1 MTKKLLLLCII
12 LLFANYL
19 QAQNYQSQAV
29 ITRGG
34 SEVFLVVEQMPEFPG
49 GVAEMF
55 KFLRENIEY
64 PIEAQLQGIQGRVV
78 CQFIVNSDGSISDI
92 KVVRGVHPSLDAEAI
107 RAIESMP
114 KWIPGKKDGE
124 AVNVQFTVPVA
135 FAMEWEQPIANIIIR
150 GIERENGQKPEFPNG
165 LEALMQFFMENIEY
179 PELAL
184 TFGIQGNVSSRFA
197 VETDGSIVDIEILKD
212 SVDLPLI
219 GGGRG
224 SGRGRSLLETEVL
237 RVIELMPNWIPA
249 KQDGKAIKTTVSVP
263 IRFRIR
269 QEYGFIENF
278 QLQPI
283 VMFEDSEFT
292 MPEFPSGERA
302 LMRFL
307 ENNIRYP
314 FAAQANFIQ
323 GRVITRFV
331 VDRDGSI
338 VDIEI
343 VQSVHPELDREAVR
357 VILAMPKW
365 IPGKI
370 DGQAVRVMFTLPINF
385 RLQ

>member
-1 MTKKLLLLCII
+1 MTKTILLITALLL
-12 LLFANYL
+12 ASNL

-29 ITRGG
+29 IAREG
-34 SEVFLVVEQMPEFPG
+34 SEVFLVAEQMPEFPG

-55 KFLRENIEY
+55 KFLKENVEY
-64 PIEAQLQGIQGRVV
+64 PIEAQLQGVQGRVV
-78 CQFIVNSDGSISDI
+78 CQFTVNSDGSISDI

-114 KWIPGKKDGE
+114 KWIPGKQDGE
-124 AVNVQFTVPVA
+124 AVNVKYTLPVT
-135 FAMEWEQPIANIIIR
+135 FNLEWEQPIANIIIR

-212 SVDLPLI
+212 SIDLPLI
-219 GGGRG
+219 GGG
-224 SGRGRSLLETEVL
+224 GRGRSLLETEVL

-283 VMFEDSEFT
+283 AIFDDTEMT
-292 MPEFPSGERA
+292 PPEFPGGQQA
-302 LMRFL
+302 LMRWL
-307 ENNIRYP
+307 SNNINYP
-314 FAAQANFIQ
+314 IVAHRAGIQ
-323 GRVITRFV
+323 GRVVIQFA

-338 VDIEI
+338 ADIDI
-343 VQSVHPELDREAVR
+343 VQSVDPNLDRESVR
-357 VILAMPKW
+357 MILAMPKW

-370 DGQAVRVMFTLPINF
+370 DGQAVRVMFTLPISF

>member
-1 MTKKLLLLCII
+1 MTKTILLITALLL
-12 LLFANYL
+12 ASNL

-29 ITRGG
+29 IAREG
-34 SEVFLVVEQMPEFPG
+34 SEVFLVAEQMPEFPG

-55 KFLRENIEY
+55 KFLKENVEY
-64 PIEAQLQGIQGRVV
+64 PIEAQLQGVQGRVV
-78 CQFIVNSDGSISDI
+78 CQFTVNSDGSISDI

-114 KWIPGKKDGE
+114 KWIPGKQDGE
-124 AVNVQFTVPVA
+124 AVNVKYTLPVT
-135 FAMEWEQPIANIIIR
+135 FNLEWEQPIANIIIR

-212 SVDLPLI
+212 SIDLPLI
-219 GGGRG
+219 GGG
-224 SGRGRSLLETEVL
+224 GRGRSLLETEVL

-283 VMFEDSEFT
+283 AIFDDTEMT
-292 MPEFPSGERA
+292 PPEFPGGQQA
-302 LMRFL
+302 LMRWL
-307 ENNIRYP
+307 SNNINYP
-314 FAAQANFIQ
+314 IVAHRAGIQ
-323 GRVITRFV
+323 GRVVIQFA

-338 VDIEI
+338 TDIDI
-343 VQSVHPELDREAVR
+343 VQSVDPNLDRESVR
-357 VILAMPKW
+357 MILAMPKW

-370 DGQAVRVMFTLPINF
+370 DGQAVRVMFTLPISF